1 MPQISLYVRKESLK
15 KYAAAARQEKKSVSN
30 WACEHLDQ
38 VVASKWPPNYFKLFG
53 CIKDPTFKRP
63 PQGSFA
69 DDLPRK
75 SL

>member
-1 MPQISLYVRKESLK
+1 MSQMSLYVRKDSLR
-15 KYAAAARQEKKSVSN
+15 KYTAAARREKKSVSN
-30 WACEHLDQ
+30 WARDHLDE
-38 VVASKWPPNYFKLFG
+38 VVASKWPKDFFKYFG

-69 DDLPRK
+69 DDIPRK